1 MVRDNKKMKIAV
13 FHNLPDGG
21 AKRSLYYFIQ
31 FFKKNGWQVE
41 LFIPSTAAHEDFL
54 AMKNLVDKVKV
65 YPVKTALSGIIYST
79 IKYLPPLH
87 ISFRDLKS
95 TQKKIAQDINQGNY
109 DFVYC
114 EQDQFTMSPFILK
127 YLKIPNVY
135 YCQQPLR
142 YNEQIIQKL
151 LQNIPP
157 KYPKLIR
164 WFYRRYIAPR
174 LPKIDYQNA
183 SFAKYILANSYF
195 SRESILRT
203 YGLNARVSY
212 LGVDTELFKSIPEIQ
227 KENFIFSVGTCHPIK
242 GFDFIINSLRHIPNN
257 QRPKLIIASNG
268 NYPEWKKYLEELAK
282 ENNVD
287 MEIRIAISNTELV
300 KLYNQAKVVVYTPY
314 LEPFGLVPLE
324 AMACGTP
331 VIGVREGGIRE
342 SIIHNKT
349 GILVE
354 RDEKELANAVISL
367 VSDEKKQKELIE
379 NAHQQIKSFWTLK
392 KAGERL
398 ISRINSLLFS

>member
-1 MVRDNKKMKIAV
+1 MKIAV

-31 FFKKNGWQVE
+31 FFKKHGWDVH
-41 LFIPSTAAHEDFL
+41 LFIPSTAADENFL
-54 AMKNLVDKVKV
+54 AMKNLTDKVKI
-65 YPVKTALSGIIYST
+65 YPVKTTLSGIVYST
-79 IKYLPPLH
+79 VKYLPP
-87 ISFRDLKS
+87 IRTSFRNLEL
-95 TQKKIAQDINQGNY
+95 TQKKIAKDINQGNY

-127 YLKIPNVY
+127 YLKIPTVY
-135 YCQQPLR
+135 YCPQPLR
-142 YNEQIIQKL
+142 HNEQIIQKL
-151 LQNIPP
+151 LAKIPP
-157 KYPKLIR
+157 KYPKPIR
-164 WFYRRYIAPR
+164 WFYRKYIASR
-174 LPKIDYQNA
+174 LPKIDYKNA

-203 YGLNARVSY
+203 YGINAKVSY
-212 LGVDTELFKSIPEIQ
+212 LGVDTELFKPIPDTK

-242 GFDFIINSLRHIPNN
+242 GFDFIINSLKYIPKE

-282 ENNVD
+282 KNNID
-287 MEIRIAISNTELV
+287 LEIKIAISNTELV

-331 VIGVREGGIRE
+331 IIGVREGGIRE
-342 SIIHNKT
+342 SIIHSKT

-354 RDEKELANAVISL
+354 RNEKELANAIIDLISNN
-367 VSDEKKQKELIE
+367 KKQKELVE
-379 NAHQQIKSFWTLK
+379 NAHQQIKSFWTLE
-392 KAGERL
+392 KAGKRL
-398 ISRINSLLFS
+398 ISNINSLLSS